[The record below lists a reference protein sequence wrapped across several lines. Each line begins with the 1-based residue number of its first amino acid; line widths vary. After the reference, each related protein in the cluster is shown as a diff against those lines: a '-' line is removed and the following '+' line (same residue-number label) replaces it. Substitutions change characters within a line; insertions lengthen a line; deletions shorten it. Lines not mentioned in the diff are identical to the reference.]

1 MAMKL
6 SVQNL
11 SVSRGGQPLLA
22 DVSFDVSSGQAL
34 ILRGPNGL
42 GKTTLLR
49 TIAGLQPPRVGAV
62 DAPEARLVYAAHS
75 DGIKSTLSVRENLSF
90 WADIF
95 GQTNIDQ
102 ALDDFDLHDLID
114 RAAGTLS
121 AGQKRRLGLARL
133 SVTGRTIWILDEPTV
148 SLDKWSVDRFANVI
162 RRHLANGGI
171 AVIATHIDLGL
182 EEGATVL
189 DLEQFKAHE
198 DHSPKSDEA
207 FL

>member
-1 MAMKL
+1 MKL

-22 DVSFDVSSGQAL
+22 DVSFDVSAGQAL

-49 TIAGLQPPRVGAV
+49 TIARLQPPNVGTV
-62 DAPEARLVYAAHS
+62 DAPEDSLVYAAHS
-75 DGIKSTLSVRENLSF
+75 DGIKSTLSVRENLTF

-95 GQTNIDQ
+95 GQSAIDQ

-133 SVTGRTIWILDEPTV
+133 SVTGRSIWILDEPTV

-182 EEGATVL
+182 EDSATVL
-189 DLEQFKAHE
+189 DLEQFKAQE
-198 DHSPKSDEA
+198 DQSPTSDEA

>member
-1 MAMKL
+1 MKL

-22 DVSFDVSSGQAL
+22 NVSFDVSAGQAL

-49 TIAGLQPPRVGAV
+49 TIAGLQPTNVGTV
-62 DAPEARLVYAAHS
+62 DAPEDSLVYAAHS
-75 DGIKSTLSVRENLSF
+75 DGIKSTLSVRENLTF

-95 GQTNIDQ
+95 GQTTIDQ

-133 SVTGRTIWILDEPTV
+133 SVTGRGIWILDEPTV

-162 RRHLANGGI
+162 RLHLATGGI

-182 EEGATVL
+182 EDSATVL
-189 DLEQFKAHE
+189 DLEQFKAQE
-198 DHSPKSDEA
+198 DQSPTSDEA